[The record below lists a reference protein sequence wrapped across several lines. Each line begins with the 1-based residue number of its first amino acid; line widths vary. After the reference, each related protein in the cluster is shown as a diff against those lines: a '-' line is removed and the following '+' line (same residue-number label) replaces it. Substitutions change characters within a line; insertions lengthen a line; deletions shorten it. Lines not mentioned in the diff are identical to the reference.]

1 MPRKLNM
8 QVGNVFGDL
17 KVLRIWRLPEASSK
31 TQCDAEC
38 LRCGSVKSYYASN
51 LIAGKTTSCGC
62 KAVGKITKTCVICG
76 KPFDSYRSDN
86 RVTCSDACRR
96 LRAAKS
102 SHDKPR
108 KWGEDAK
115 RRRAENP
122 DIKARMDELQPRAL
136 QAALAKPEGSAGRK
150 TGEARS
156 GCWSIR
162 VEIECHAPICS
173 TGRATII
180 GSLSR
185 KLRKRSETML
195 RTVSRGDFKR
205 SRHACEAIHRA
216 RDLCITIRIGGCCLC
231 LSRQR
236 IGANRMIQINSV
248 YSLPC
253 AGSFLT

>member
-1 MPRKLNM
+1 MSVPRKLNM
-8 QVGNVFGDL
+8 QVGDVFGDL

-31 TQCDAEC
+31 TRCDAEC
-38 LRCGSVKSYYASN
+38 LRCGSVKSYYVSS

-115 RRRAENP
+115 RRRAEDP

-136 QAALAKPEGSAGRK
+136 QAALAKPEGQRGPQNRGSKIWVLVDPSGNQVPC
-150 TGEARS
+150 TNLLDWARNNY
-156 GCWSIR
+156 R
-162 VEIECHAPICS
+162 LFEP
-173 TGRATII
+173 
-180 GSLSR
+180 
-185 KLRKRSETML
+185 
-195 RTVSRGDFKR
+195 RTP
-205 SRHACEAIHRA
+205 EEE
-216 RDLCITIRIGGCCLC
+216 RDDA
-231 LSRQR
+231 
-236 IGANRMIQINSV
+236 ANRIARGFQKIAACMRGNPSCKGSV
-248 YSLPC
+248 YHYKDWGLLSLPITP
-253 AGSFLT
+253 AHKRKPGDPDQ

>member
-1 MPRKLNM
+1 MSVPRKLNM
-8 QVGNVFGDL
+8 QVGDVFGDL

-31 TQCDAEC
+31 TRCDAEC

-51 LIAGKTTSCGC
+51 LISGKTTSCGC

-115 RRRAENP
+115 RRRAKDP

-136 QAALAKPEGSAGRK
+136 QAALAKPEGQRGPQNRGSKIWVLVDPSGNQVPC
-150 TGEARS
+150 TNLLDWARNNY
-156 GCWSIR
+156 R
-162 VEIECHAPICS
+162 LFEPQTPE
-173 TGRATII
+173 
-180 GSLSR
+180 
-185 KLRKRSETML
+185 E
-195 RTVSRGDFKR
+195 
-205 SRHACEAIHRA
+205 E
-216 RDLCITIRIGGCCLC
+216 RDDA
-231 LSRQR
+231 
-236 IGANRMIQINSV
+236 ANRIARGFQKIASCMRGNPSCKGSV
-248 YSLPC
+248 YHYKDWGLLSLPITP
-253 AGSFLT
+253 AHRRKPGDPDQ

>member
-8 QVGNVFGDL
+8 QVGDVFGDL

-136 QAALAKPEGSAGRK
+136 QAALAKPEGQRGPQNRGSKIWVLVDPSGNRVPC
-150 TGEARS
+150 TNLLDWARNNY
-156 GCWSIR
+156 R
-162 VEIECHAPICS
+162 LFEPQTPE
-173 TGRATII
+173 
-180 GSLSR
+180 
-185 KLRKRSETML
+185 E
-195 RTVSRGDFKR
+195 
-205 SRHACEAIHRA
+205 E
-216 RDLCITIRIGGCCLC
+216 RDDA
-231 LSRQR
+231 
-236 IGANRMIQINSV
+236 ANRIARGFQKIAACMRNNPSCKGSV
-248 YSLPC
+248 YHYKDWGLLSLPITP
-253 AGSFLT
+253 AHRRKSDDPDQ